1 MKIQLAEHFTYK
13 KLIKFTIP
21 TIIMMIFT
29 SIYGVVD
36 GIFVSNC
43 VGSDAFASVNLIM
56 PILMI
61 FGTVGFMFG
70 TGGSALVS
78 KTIGEGKREK
88 AREYFS
94 MLIYLLIIIG
104 LVFTVMGIV
113 LIKPASVL
121 LGADDAMLENCM
133 IYGKVILIFL
143 VAFILQNAFQSFLI
157 VAEKPTFGL
166 VISVITGVMNMG
178 LDWLFMYVLK
188 MGVLGAGL
196 ATGMSQLIGGI
207 VPLVFFMRNNG
218 TVLRLTK
225 AKFDGKAIWQACT
238 NGSSEM
244 LTNLSMSLDRKS
256 VV

>member
-121 LGADDAMLENCM
+121 L
-133 IYGKVILIFL
+133 
-143 VAFILQNAFQSFLI
+143 
-157 VAEKPTFGL
+157 
-166 VISVITGVMNMG
+166 
-178 LDWLFMYVLK
+178 
-188 MGVLGAGL
+188 
-196 ATGMSQLIGGI
+196 
-207 VPLVFFMRNNG
+207 
-218 TVLRLTK
+218 
-225 AKFDGKAIWQACT
+225 
-238 NGSSEM
+238 
-244 LTNLSMSLDRKS
+244 
-256 VV
+256 